1 MKMLNQSEINVP
13 QPTVCKHIIKK
24 KNHNEQDKTLL
35 ISAKIVITMKLIKCI
50 NFQLYVCFEGSP
62 LGYLALQ
69 VLLLRLS

>member
-13 QPTVCKHIIKK
+13 QPTVCKHIIK